1 MAMIFTLSSFSREWL
16 REKAHI
22 EAPPDELALALA
34 KARREEAEEARR
46 EAERAAGT
54 PVTEES
60 YNAWW
65 ERFSAETAVAE
76 VAQCVARCALR
87 CCAVCALIH
96 LALHSYFAHACT
108 PLTRHCVRARRVDKG
123 KRLTGRR
130 FFETRGEAAA
140 ASEDEAEGELPLEEE
155 EDEEDEEEEETDD
168 EDWDPDALGCVL

>member
-76 VAQCVARCALR
+76 VAQCVARCAWR
-87 CCAVCALIH
+87 CCAACALAH
-96 LALHSYFAHACT
+96 LALHSYTAHACT
-108 PLTRHCVRARRVDKG
+108 HH
-123 KRLTGRR
+123 
-130 FFETRGEAAA
+130 
-140 ASEDEAEGELPLEEE
+140 
-155 EDEEDEEEEETDD
+155 
-168 EDWDPDALGCVL
+168 